1 MMRKILAA
9 IFILAGLAAMSVPL
23 FYHFY
28 GNQKTNELI
37 EQFEQNVE
45 QEHQDDGEKEEERE
59 AEAETTDTKAP
70 VSEEDAALL
79 SSGDVI
85 GLIEIEVLELKY
97 PVVEGADSKQLA
109 YGIGHIPDT
118 AGIGSRGNCVLAGH
132 RGSRYGTYFK
142 YLNRLSAGDT
152 VKVMDKEGNV
162 YLYEVISW
170 EVVGPYDNS
179 VKAQGEETELTLLTC
194 ENSGTMRLVYHC
206 ICKEGEEHGR
216 KQQEV
221 PVWHGGGYSAGM
233 WSQANGTGQTD
244 GNGRRH
250 TADQWYPCL
259 PATP

>member
-1 MMRKILAA
+1 MRKILAA
-9 IFILAGLAAMSVPL
+9 IFIMAGLAAMSVPL

-28 GNQKTNELI
+28 GNHKTNELI

-45 QEHQDDGEKEEERE
+45 QEHKEDGEKEEEK
-59 AEAETTDTKAP
+59 EAETEDTKAP
-70 VSEEDAALL
+70 ISEEDAALL

-85 GLIEIEVLELKY
+85 GLIEIEALELKY

-118 AGIGSRGNCVLAGH
+118 AAIGSIGNCVLAGH

-162 YLYEVISW
+162 YLYEVVSL

-179 VKAQGEETELTLLTC
+179 VKAQGVETELTLLTC
-194 ENSGTMRLVYHC
+194 ENSGTMRLIYHC
-206 ICKEGEEHGR
+206 IYKEGE
-216 KQQEV
+216 
-221 PVWHGGGYSAGM
+221 
-233 WSQANGTGQTD
+233 
-244 GNGRRH
+244 
-250 TADQWYPCL
+250 
-259 PATP
+259 

>member
-1 MMRKILAA
+1 MRKILAA
-9 IFILAGLAAMSVPL
+9 IFIVAGLVAMSVPL
-23 FYHFY
+23 SYHFY

-59 AEAETTDTKAP
+59 TETEAADTKAP

-109 YGIGHIPDT
+109 YGIGHISGT
-118 AGIGSRGNCVLAGH
+118 AAVGSTGNCVLAGH

-142 YLNRLSAGDT
+142 YLNRLSEGDT
-152 VKVMDKEGNV
+152 VKITGKDGNIHQ
-162 YLYEVISW
+162 YEVVSW

-194 ENSGTMRLVYHC
+194 ENSGTMRLIYHC
-206 ICKEGEEHGR
+206 IYKEA
-216 KQQEV
+216 Q
-221 PVWHGGGYSAGM
+221 
-233 WSQANGTGQTD
+233 
-244 GNGRRH
+244 
-250 TADQWYPCL
+250 
-259 PATP
+259 

>member
-1 MMRKILAA
+1 MRRILAA
-9 IFILAGLAAMSVPL
+9 IFIVAGLAAMSVPL

-59 AEAETTDTKAP
+59 AEAEASDTKAP

-179 VKAQGEETELTLLTC
+179 VKVQGEETELTLLTC

-206 ICKEGEEHGR
+206 ICKEGE
-216 KQQEV
+216 
-221 PVWHGGGYSAGM
+221 
-233 WSQANGTGQTD
+233 
-244 GNGRRH
+244 
-250 TADQWYPCL
+250 
-259 PATP
+259 